1 MEVVLVALVAITMA
15 VTEVITRDTIRVE
28 VEAEAMEETVM
39 IATVMVS
46 IFGLTTS
53 TAWTNHK

>member
-1 MEVVLVALVAITMA
+1 MALVAITMA